1 MIFGDLPVAEAAG
14 AVLAHSQ
21 QVGDRHWKKGTRLT
35 QSDVATLQAA
45 GVETVV
51 AARLDAEDLDENAGA
66 ERVAR
71 ACAGDGIDLGP
82 AATGR
87 VNLFAAADGL
97 AVYDRERLH
106 AVNTVDEAITIAAVG
121 PYDRVE
127 TGQLIA
133 TVKIIPL
140 GLPAARCDDAARRAR
155 PGGAPLIGVAP
166 FQPRRA
172 GLLQTLL
179 PGTRDKVVE
188 KTTTAIR
195 ERMQGLRGTLHAST
209 FAAREIARQ
218 VDKRRHRVGQ
228 VRSLSC
234 AGAEYVR
241 LARGELDFS
250 LFTKLMPWD
259 HAPGTLIYTEAGG
272 HVRLLDGAPYRPTA
286 RHGSGLL
293 MAPDAAS
300 WRALYDTLFGD
311 A

>member
-1 MIFGDLPVAEAAG
+1 MPAVDPETVVRILEDTAQEEILPRFRRLAQGEVREKAPGELVTVADEAAERRLKARLQELLPGSLVLGEEAAARDDAVFDYLAGDAPVWIVDPIDGTGNFAAGRDTFAVMVALVRRDETRAAWIHMPARNTTVVAEAGAG
-14 AVLAHSQ
+14 ARQ
-21 QVGDRHWKKGTRLT
+21 D
-35 QSDVATLQAA
+35 
-45 GVETVV
+45 
-51 AARLDAEDLDENAGA
+51 
-66 ERVAR
+66 
-71 ACAGDGIDLGP
+71 
-82 AATGR
+82 
-87 VNLFAAADGL
+87 
-97 AVYDRERLH
+97 
-106 AVNTVDEAITIAAVG
+106 
-121 PYDRVE
+121 
-127 TGQLIA
+127 
-133 TVKIIPL
+133 
-140 GLPAARCDDAARRAR
+140 
-155 PGGAPLIGVAP
+155 GAPLPAVLDA
-166 FQPRRA
+166 A
-172 GLLQTLL
+172 GDLQ
-179 PGTRDKVVE
+179 
-188 KTTTAIR
+188 A
-195 ERMQGLRGTLHAST
+195 LRGTLHAST